1 MTAKKTSKI
10 KGIIGAT
17 FIISLY
23 MIFDGLKTFS
33 MVSFLSGVV
42 AFLSALSLV
51 FDSKAS
57 RYLYIFLS
65 VIVSIDCVYGMILKL
80 SLGQLKDNQEAL
92 WAFLPIAILLA
103 AFWWMSVSVFKH
115 FSDNHKVIK

>member
-57 RYLYIFLS
+57 RYLFIFLS
-65 VIVSIDCVYGMILKL
+65 VI
-80 SLGQLKDNQEAL
+80 
-92 WAFLPIAILLA
+92 
-103 AFWWMSVSVFKH
+103 
-115 FSDNHKVIK
+115 DNHKVIK